1 MSDIAKL
8 ADKRAHLLVE
18 ARGIAVEA
26 ADKGI
31 ALEGEDKAR
40 FEKLVAEA
48 GVIAEALRAEKASD
62 EARKSA
68 DEARAEFAAVVNPT
82 APKAATDNDRLRAI
96 GMAGG
101 IDTFEYRDITTTTG
115 LTNPVSV
122 FNRVNVIA
130 GQINP
135 YINPAV
141 VDVINVATGNNIKFP
156 TVTALGTTAGSVAEA
171 GTITED
177 DFTGSA
183 LSLTPTKFAVL
194 VQVSDELIQ
203 DAAFDIASMIS
214 EAAGQE
220 MAIAHGAAASTAV
233 VTAAGTG
240 GTAAGTVVYTYAEL
254 VALQYSVK
262 QQYRNAAKS
271 GWLMSDTALGQILG
285 TTSSSLPLFQPGGQG
300 GVDRLLGKPVY
311 TAPGIAVPATGAK
324 AVLFGDLGQIK
335 TAIVGG
341 VTVEASREYAWNLGL
356 VSYKVQVRGATGLA
370 QSSAVKFLKNA

>member
-40 FEKLVAEA
+40 FERLVAEA

-68 DEARAEFAAVVNPT
+68 DEARAEFAAVVAPT
-82 APKAATDNDRLRAI
+82 APKALSDNDRLRAI
-96 GMAGG
+96 GMNGG
-101 IDTFEYRDITTTTG
+101 VETFEYRDITTSTG
-115 LTNPVSV
+115 LGNPVSV
-122 FNRVNVIA
+122 FNQVNVIA
-130 GQINP
+130 GAINP
-135 YINPAV
+135 YINPAA

-183 LSLTPTKFAVL
+183 LSLSPVRYAVL
-194 VQVSDELIQ
+194 VEVSEELVN
-203 DAAFDIASMIS
+203 DASFDVTSMIS
-214 EAAGQE
+214 NAAGQE
-220 MAIAHGAAASTAV
+220 MGIAHANAASTAV
-233 VTAAGTG
+233 VGAAGTG
-240 GTAAGTVVYTYAEL
+240 GTAAGTVAFTYAEL

-262 QQYRNAAKS
+262 QQYRTAPKA

-285 TTSSSLPLFQPGGQG
+285 TTSSSLPLFQPGGDG

-324 AVLFGDLGQIK
+324 SVLFGSLNEIK
-335 TAIVGG
+335 TVLVGG
-341 VTVEASREYAWNLGL
+341 VTVEASREFGWNRG
-356 VSYKVQVRGATGLA
+356 VIAYKVQVRGATGLA
-370 QSSAVKFLKNA
+370 QPSAVKFLKNA